1 MTPEEYIKQH
11 TIAVD
16 YKGKETV
23 PMLHIEN
30 VYEACELAKK
40 LAERNLAK
48 ELLDLHESAR
58 VELLERLTNQN

>member
-30 VYEACELAKK
+30 VYEACELA
-40 LAERNLAK
+40 ERNLAK